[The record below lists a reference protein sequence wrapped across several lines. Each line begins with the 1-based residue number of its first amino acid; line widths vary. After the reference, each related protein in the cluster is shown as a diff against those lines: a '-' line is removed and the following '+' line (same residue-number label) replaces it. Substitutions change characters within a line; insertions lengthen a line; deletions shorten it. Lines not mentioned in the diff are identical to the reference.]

1 MEAKVQYRVATY
13 RGTVSVN
20 CEPNDEDEHIIAKA
34 KKIVTKQARGSL
46 PFGSESWKV
55 IERY

>member
-1 MEAKVQYRVATY
+1 MEAKIQYRIATY
-13 RGTVSVN
+13 RGTVTVN

-34 KKIVTKQARGSL
+34 KKIVNNQAGGSL
-46 PFGSESWKV
+46 PLGSESWKV